1 MTRRVVRSRWLL
13 APLLVVSLGVSALA
27 CGADDPVD
35 AAMKLYE
42 KRRYEQAARMLE
54 DALARPDAER
64 RAQAQLVLG
73 MIYLRN
79 ADLHETLARTAAAA
93 ELDYLDKLLKTSTEG
108 RSRYAR
114 LYLAEALFV
123 RGDARGAARHFEQV
137 RADSGLESRYRA
149 IASVGLGSVLWAQRD
164 PERARGLWARA
175 APDSGTRGQSG
186 AAEITLARAAA
197 QGRAQAADVKSLQ
210 RLADDASRASELSP
224 RTRRYLIEIYTATG
238 APDKA
243 LAVARAA
250 DLGMASYVERFK
262 AVKGTAKSINLYDL
276 ALLTDLARLYR
287 ELARRALEQAAADA
301 RMKPSAE
308 YYLAEVLSGLGSSGE
323 ALTYVQ
329 AFLARSQTPAQ
340 YRERAQA
347 RQALLAHRQGRS
359 AEAESTWAAM
369 AERGSDPEVLADIVL
384 GCADAQAQCGKVL
397 ARVGQVTEAGD
408 GRRYQRL
415 NFALGSYYLRKKDYS
430 RAISYMEAGRD
441 KSNKNKIEANDP
453 EMLAGLAEAYY
464 RTKKFSE
471 GLEIF
476 FEMSKEFPVVR
487 QIQEAM
493 QGVYSMEQRS
503 AGDVKI
509 L

>member
-1 MTRRVVRSRWLL
+1 MTCRSVCNRLSGPLFARWFV
-13 APLLVVSLGVSALA
+13 AALA
-27 CGADDPVD
+27 VALVTSAPASGADDPVG
-35 AAMKLYE
+35 AATKLYE

-54 DALARPDAER
+54 GELARLDAGR

-79 ADLHETLARTAAAA
+79 ADLHQALARTAAAA
-93 ELDYLDKLLKTSTEG
+93 ELDYLDKLLKTGTED

-114 LYLAEALFV
+114 LYLAEALL
-123 RGDARGAARHFEQV
+123 ARGSAAEARRHFEQV
-137 RADSGLESRYRA
+137 RADPGIESRYRA

-164 PERARGLWARA
+164 AERARSMWA
-175 APDSGTRGQSG
+175 APG
-186 AAEITLARAAA
+186 ATAEITLARAAA
-197 QGRAQAADVKSLQ
+197 QGRAQAVDVKSLQ
-210 RLADDASRASELSP
+210 RVADDASRAPELSP
-224 RTRRYLIEIYTATG
+224 RTRRYLIEIYLATG
-238 APDKA
+238 TPDKA

-262 AVKGTAKSINLYDL
+262 VAKGTAKSINLYDL
-276 ALLTDLARLYR
+276 ALLTDLTRLYR
-287 ELARRALEQAAADA
+287 ELARRQLEQAAADA

-308 YYLAEVLSGLGSSGE
+308 YYLAEALSGLGASDE

-329 AFLARSQTPAQ
+329 AFLARPQAPAQ
-340 YRERAQA
+340 YRERALA
-347 RQALLAHRQGRS
+347 RQALIAHRQGRR

-369 AERGSDPEVLADIVL
+369 AEQGSDPEVLADIVL
-384 GCADAQAQCGKVL
+384 GCSDAEAQCGKVL
-397 ARVGQVTEAGD
+397 ARAGQVTEAGD

-415 NFALGSYYLRKKDYS
+415 NFALGSYYLRKKDYP

>member
-1 MTRRVVRSRWLL
+1 MTRPPSYCPSFCTLL
-13 APLLVVSLGVSALA
+13 ARWWMVALA
-27 CGADDPVD
+27 LGLSAPAYGADDPVD

-54 DALARPDAER
+54 GALARPDEGR

-79 ADLHETLARTAAAA
+79 ADLHEALARTAATV
-93 ELDYLDKLLKTSTEG
+93 ELDYLDKLLKTRTED

-114 LYLAEALFV
+114 LHLAEALL
-123 RGDARGAARHFEQV
+123 ARGNAVEARRHFEQV
-137 RADSGLESRYRA
+137 RTDPGIEKRYQA
-149 IASVGLGSVLWAQRD
+149 IAGVGLGSAWWAQRD
-164 PERARGLWARA
+164 AKGARGVWAGA
-175 APDSGTRGQSG
+175 GGTG
-186 AAEITLARAAA
+186 EIALARAAA
-197 QGRAQAADVKSLQ
+197 QGGAQLVDVKSL
-210 RLADDASRASELSP
+210 RRVADDASLAPELSP

-243 LAVARAA
+243 LAVARAG

-276 ALLTDLARLYR
+276 ALLTDLTRLYR
-287 ELARRALEQAAADA
+287 ELARRQLERAAADA

-308 YYLAEVLSGLGSSGE
+308 YYLAEVLSGLGASDE

-329 AFLARSQTPAQ
+329 SFLARPQTPAQ
-340 YRERAQA
+340 YRERALA
-347 RQALLAHRQGRS
+347 RQALLAHRQGRG
-359 AEAESTWAAM
+359 AEAESAWTAM
-369 AERGSDPEVLADIVL
+369 AETGSDPEVLADIVL
-384 GCADAQAQCGKVL
+384 GCADAEAQCGKVL

-415 NFALGSYYLRKKDYS
+415 NFALGSYYLRKKNYE